1 MLRLEHP
8 TKTKKEV
15 QAATEELGRKRE
27 AFFHALSE
35 AMLARRQ
42 QCRPERLPTIP
53 RRLCG
58 VE

>member
-15 QAATEELGRKRE
+15 QAATEELGRRRD

-35 AMLARRQ
+35 AFKA
-42 QCRPERLPTIP
+42 I
-53 RRLCG
+53 
-58 VE
+58 